1 MSEDGVG
8 VSDDVQA
15 ARVAGRCEQGREG
28 DVLAQDEH
36 PGSRV
41 SERVGGVAS
50 ASSGAAADLVEGTG
64 AAEQHADTGVLS
76 SSEGKAEQFWYHA
89 EDRAVR
95 TVHVSRTVDERVST
109 EATASLRQWSE
120 GMWMR

>member
-15 ARVAGRCEQGREG
+15 ARVVGRCEQGREG

-36 PGSRV
+36 LGSRV
-41 SERVGGVAS
+41 SERVGGAAS

-64 AAEQHADTGVLS
+64 ADEQHADTGVLL
-76 SSEGKAEQFWYHA
+76 SSEGKAEQF
-89 EDRAVR
+89 
-95 TVHVSRTVDERVST
+95 
-109 EATASLRQWSE
+109 
-120 GMWMR
+120 